1 MINYLNKFRIDK
13 KIAYVVGGLGLIG
26 KEVAKA
32 YAMAGAKVIV
42 LDNKKKEGLNFEKK
56 MKTKG
61 YDLNYIFFDCQNT
74 NLIEHN
80 FKKILKKKYI
90 PDIFIN
96 CSYPHSNDWSKNSFD
111 KITFK
116 SFKENVDIH
125 MNSYAWL
132 AKIVAD
138 KMSKSKKSG
147 SIIQLGS
154 IYGLVA
160 QDINVYKNTKI
171 KENMSYAAIK
181 GGIINLTRQMA
192 SFYGKYSI
200 RINSLCPG
208 ALRGHIAGT
217 KFKQNKNFIK
227 QYSSKTP
234 LKRLGNAEEV
244 ASVALFLS
252 SDAASYITGST
263 IVVDGGITAI

>member
-116 SFKENVDIH
+116 SFP
-125 MNSYAWL
+125 S
-132 AKIVAD
+132 
-138 KMSKSKKSG
+138 
-147 SIIQLGS
+147 
-154 IYGLVA
+154 
-160 QDINVYKNTKI
+160 
-171 KENMSYAAIK
+171 
-181 GGIINLTRQMA
+181 
-192 SFYGKYSI
+192 
-200 RINSLCPG
+200 
-208 ALRGHIAGT
+208 
-217 KFKQNKNFIK
+217 
-227 QYSSKTP
+227 
-234 LKRLGNAEEV
+234 
-244 ASVALFLS
+244 
-252 SDAASYITGST
+252 
-263 IVVDGGITAI
+263 